1 MSSCAYHPALRAW
14 YFYDSGKD
22 EYRNLPSFALFDS
35 GYTAHYAMPGA
46 NYKVGVVPDWFQ
58 KADSIAD
65 LATAL
70 KIDPTGLA
78 QTIQTFNANALNGVD
93 PDWHRGESD
102 FDQVTAGDKS
112 RTDLKNPALAPL
124 VTPPFYGANIW
135 PGTCG
140 TNGGLQTNVNA
151 QVLNTSG
158 NPIPGLYATGN
169 TMASVMG
176 AGYPGGGATVGSGM
190 TFAYV
195 AAQYIISQKS

>member
-1 MSSCAYHPALRAW
+1 
-14 YFYDSGKD
+14 
-22 EYRNLPSFALFDS
+22 
-35 GYTAHYAMPGA
+35 MPGA

-93 PDWHRGESD
+93 PDWHRGKSD

-151 QVLNTSG
+151 QVLKHLGKSDPRVVRHGQHHGECHGRGLSRRRCYGRFGDDVCICGSPIHHQPKVLISG
-158 NPIPGLYATGN
+158 EALDTYGCNGHRFAVGWCGDIHLNVP
-169 TMASVMG
+169 ASCHG
-176 AGYPGGGATVGSGM
+176 
-190 TFAYV
+190 
-195 AAQYIISQKS
+195 I